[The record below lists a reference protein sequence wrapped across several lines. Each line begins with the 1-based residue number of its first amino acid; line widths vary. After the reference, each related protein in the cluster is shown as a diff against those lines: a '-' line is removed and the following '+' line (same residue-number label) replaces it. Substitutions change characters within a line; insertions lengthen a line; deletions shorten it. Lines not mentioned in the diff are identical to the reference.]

1 MGVVDRH
8 EDRGNLK
15 LQLYS
20 GGVERVLNTA
30 EITALTDLEQLVHCL

>member
-8 EDRGNLK
+8 EECGSLK

-30 EITALTDLEQLVHCL
+30 EITALTDLKQLVHCL